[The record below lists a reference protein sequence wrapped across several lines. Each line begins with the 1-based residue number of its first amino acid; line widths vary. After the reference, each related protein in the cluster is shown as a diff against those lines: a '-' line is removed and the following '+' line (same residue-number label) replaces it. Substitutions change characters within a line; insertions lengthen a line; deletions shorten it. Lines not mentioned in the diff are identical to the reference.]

1 VTEMRLHLGQAVA
14 MHTGVGTRFARC
26 TPLITASLADMSS
39 AGATF
44 GLQQDQ
50 GVYEGFGNLIS
61 KAGSFQLPSLP
72 TIPDVS
78 NEDVFGLQDQV
89 YEELGDL
96 VAKVGSLQLP
106 SLPSIPTAVDDFN
119 VLSGELLDLLSAVTL
134 QLQIAG
140 TSVLAVSALLALLSG
155 FIFGDRSSPSAVFR
169 EVQDASTFR
178 TELSEASSQAWDR
191 GQTDLVAIGLSKN
204 SRFARAQEVDE
215 AAARSSIFGK
225 ASRGL
230 ARPVSV
236 GLWLELVFCVLID
249 AAGNASLFV
258 PGYGELTDLVGA
270 SVTSFLVTLIFDWP
284 ALAAVAYWE
293 EVLPL
298 TDILP
303 TCTLGWT
310 VLILGLRPWVRARRG
325 MAPREEKTK
334 PPVADLQSYGPL
346 EDYMRPGSKPWE

>member
-1 VTEMRLHLGQAVA
+1 

-39 AGATF
+39 AGGMF
-44 GLQQDQ
+44 GLQDQ

-61 KAGSFQLPSLP
+61 KAGSPQLPSLP
-72 TIPDVS
+72 TIPNVS
-78 NEDVFGLQDQV
+78 NEGVFGLREQV
-89 YEELGDL
+89 YDL
-96 VAKVGSLQLP
+96 VAKAGSLQLP
-106 SLPSIPTAVDDFN
+106 RLPSIPTAVDDFN

-140 TSVLAVSALLALLSG
+140 TSVLAVSALLALLCG

-236 GLWLELVFCVLID
+236 GLWLELLFCVLID
-249 AAGNASLFV
+249 ASGNASLFV